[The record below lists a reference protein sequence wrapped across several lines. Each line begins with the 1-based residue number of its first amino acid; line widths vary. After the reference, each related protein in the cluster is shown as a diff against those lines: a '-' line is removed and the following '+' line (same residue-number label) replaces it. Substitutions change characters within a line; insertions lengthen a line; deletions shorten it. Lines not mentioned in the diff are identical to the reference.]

1 MSTQQQH
8 ISIAVCGH
16 VDSGKSTTTGHLLYK
31 LGKVN
36 QRELQKLK
44 DEAEQ
49 KGKGSFFYA
58 YVTDTSKSERERGVT
73 ENCTTKEF
81 FTERY
86 HYTIVDA
93 PGHKDYVKNMING
106 SSCCDIA
113 LLMVPADGNFITA
126 IKKGNKKNNEIE
138 GQTRQHAMIVNL
150 VGIKQLII
158 GVNKMDEG
166 TVQYKQD
173 RFEEI
178 KNEMQDMLIR
188 VGWPKQFVQNSVPII
203 PISGWMGD
211 NLIEK
216 STNMNWWN
224 GTTVT
229 NIKGEKVNCHT
240 LLDAL
245 NNFVCE
251 PERIVEAPLR
261 IPVSGVY
268 NIKGVGDVV
277 AGRIEQGRIKPNEKI
292 IFVPTHSEKQPCSA
306 KVFSIEM
313 HHKSLPEAVAGH
325 NIGICVKGLDKNN
338 MPKRGDVIVHEKDST
353 MVNCKR
359 FTAQV
364 QVIEHPGELKPG
376 YSPIAAVRTGEA
388 ACKIIQFNWKRGK
401 STNNTKMENPPSL
414 VAGDLAEVVF
424 EPTRSFVVEK
434 YDSCQGL
441 ARIGFFEGLSV
452 VMLGKVINV
461 E

>member
-1 MSTQQQH
+1 MSKQH

-44 DEAEQ
+44 DEAEL

-58 YVTDTSKSERERGVT
+58 YVTDTSKSERDRGVT

-81 FTERY
+81 FVDNY

-106 SSCCDIA
+106 SSCCDVA

-126 IKKGNKKNNEIE
+126 IRKGDRKSNEVE
-138 GQTRQHAMIVNL
+138 GQTRQHSMLINL

-178 KNEMQDMLIR
+178 KNEMQDMLIK
-188 VGWPKQFVQNSVPII
+188 VGWPKAFVQNNIPII
-203 PISGWMGD
+203 PISGWNGD

-216 STNMNWWN
+216 STNMSWWEGCEVKN
-224 GTTVT
+224 LRGETVKCTTLVD
-229 NIKGEKVNCHT
+229 CF
-240 LLDAL
+240 
-245 NNFVCE
+245 NNYVCE
-251 PERIVEAPLR
+251 PERLTEVPLR
-261 IPVSGVY
+261 IPISGVY
-268 NIKGVGDVV
+268 NIKGVGDVIT
-277 AGRIEQGRIKPNEKI
+277 GRIEQGKLNPGEKVV
-292 IFVPTHSEKQPCSA
+292 FVPSHTDKQACGG

-313 HHKSLPEAVAGH
+313 HHKTLPQALAGH
-325 NIGICVKGLDKNN
+325 NIGMNVKGLDKNN
-338 MPKRGDVIVHEKDST
+338 MPKRGDVMVLEKDT
-353 MVNCKR
+353 TLKICNK
-359 FTAQV
+359 FTALV
-364 QVIEHPGELKPG
+364 QVIDHPGELKVG
-376 YSPIAAVRTGEA
+376 YSPIGSVRTGESP
-388 ACKIIQFNWKRGK
+388 CKIVAINWKKGK
-401 STNNTKMENPPSL
+401 STSNVKVDAPANL
-414 VAGDLAEVVF
+414 VAGDTAEIVF
-424 EPTRSFVVEK
+424 EPTKSFVVEEYAK
-434 YDSCQGL
+434 CQGL
-441 ARIGFFEGLSV
+441 SRIGFFEGFSV
-452 VMLGKVINV
+452 VMLGKVIQV